1 MKALAAL
8 LLVAACGSDHYTP
21 PPDAGGSGQPY
32 TACSGDAAAFVRQ
45 SFLALDG
52 RRPLGQ
58 PEVDVYVDL
67 YNAAAAKGADPKETV
82 ARAIMARPEF
92 TERWID
98 VTMDALRVQR
108 SDIQTEAACWDKPQ
122 RTSVDASL
130 AMTVRGQ
137 AATGTGDGHPWTMID
152 LARSAFALDDIS
164 PVFRAQLFSMVS
176 HPIPAANVGRVE
188 AELARRAD
196 FGETFDSGYLHRD
209 IVCLSC
215 HNSERSVTD
224 SDDPARDRFW
234 PVPGL
239 PEKGIYGDSTG
250 VVPDRAHAMFR
261 VDGFLV
267 EHGSGARPWGWSGT
281 CGQFVPSVGDD
292 LADVDAKLA
301 SVAGKR
307 ATVYDLERSLAR
319 GFDAL
324 RGNAPPLGPDG
335 SIADPDTALAWLVTL
350 KLTED
355 VWKEAIGTQLTIAN
369 YFPRNQA
376 ASDELY
382 ALATKFTQSGFS
394 VRALLVAIVESDYFN
409 RLPPEAGCGDSPY
422 TYPAVY
428 DPWVIADPDVAKRQ
442 NGPGDAVTA
451 VDARTL
457 VSATNAALG
466 WSAPP
471 AASRFPDYGDPGC
484 EEESC
489 ADTANDCNQFGACC
503 EVHDACQAGGL
514 LPSVELPFE
523 RGVGMFLR
531 NSERGFRGLDFQ
543 ARLVWEDRYG
553 ACTRPAW
560 VPKDF
565 IDDLVAAAAMDPS
578 ATAQDVVLAL
588 KDRLIGDPVLVFDAE
603 KAALATIIGPLD
615 APASA
620 VTADAARQVCG
631 AMLETPQFL
640 LQGIAARGGDVPR
653 LSLVHYDQVC
663 ADVAAVVPGATCTGG
678 KLALQ

>member
-8 LLVAACGSDHYTP
+8 VLVAACGTDHYKP
-21 PPDAGGSGQPY
+21 PPDAGGGQPY
-32 TACSGDAAAFVRQ
+32 TACAGDAASFVRQ

-58 PEVDVYVDL
+58 AEVDVYVDL
-67 YNAAAAKGADPKETV
+67 YNAAAAKGADPKEAV

-92 TERWID
+92 AERWID

-108 SDIQTEAACWDKPQ
+108 TDIQGEAACWDKPQ
-122 RTSVDASL
+122 RQTIDATL
-130 AMTVRGQ
+130 ATMVRGQ

-152 LARSAFALDDIS
+152 LARSAMALDDLS

-176 HPIPAANVGRVE
+176 HPIPAANVGPVE

-224 SDDPARDRFW
+224 SDDPPRDRFW

-239 PEKGIYGDSTG
+239 PEKAVYGDSIG
-250 VVPDRAHAMFR
+250 VAPDRAHAMFR

-267 EHGSGARPWGWSGT
+267 ERGGGSRPWGWASA
-281 CGQFVPSVGDD
+281 CGQFSPNVDD
-292 LADVDAKLA
+292 DIASVDAKLA
-301 SVAGKR
+301 TIGGKR
-307 ATVYDLERSLAR
+307 STVYDLEQSLKR
-319 GFDAL
+319 GFDVL
-324 RGNAPPLGPDG
+324 RANPPTGEI
-335 SIADPDTALAWLVTL
+335 SDPDEALAWLVTL
-350 KLTED
+350 KFTED
-355 VWKEAIGTQLTIAN
+355 VWKASVGTPLTIAN

-382 ALATKFTQSGFS
+382 ALATKFAQSGFS

-409 RLPPEAGCGDSPY
+409 RLPPEAACGDSPY
-422 TYPAVY
+422 TYPAIY
-428 DPWVIADPDVAKRQ
+428 DPWVIADPDPARRM

-466 WSAPP
+466 WGPPP
-471 AASRFPDYGDPGC
+471 AATRFPDYGDPGC

-489 ADTANDCNQFGACC
+489 SDMASDCNQFGACC
-503 EVHDACQAGGL
+503 EAHAACQMGGL

-560 VPKDF
+560 VQKDF
-565 IDDLVAAAAMDPS
+565 IDDLLAAAAADPM

-588 KDRLIGDPVLVFDAE
+588 KDRLIGDPVLVFDSE
-603 KAALATIIGPLD
+603 KTALAAIVGSLD
-615 APASA
+615 APATA

-631 AMLETPQFL
+631 ALLETPQFL
-640 LQGIAARGGDVPR
+640 LQGIAPHGGTAPR
-653 LSLVHYDQVC
+653 LSLVGYDKVC
-663 ADVAAVVPGATCTGG
+663 MDVAAVVPGATCTGG